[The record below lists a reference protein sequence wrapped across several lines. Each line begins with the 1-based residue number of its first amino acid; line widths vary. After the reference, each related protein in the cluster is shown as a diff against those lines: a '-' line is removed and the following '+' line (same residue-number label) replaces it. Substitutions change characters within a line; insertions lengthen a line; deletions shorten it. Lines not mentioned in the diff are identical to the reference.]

1 MEAVVTSF
9 NQGTMILEAVDSLC
23 RQTTPPARI
32 IIVDDGSTDEDSLKV
47 LKRIESDD
55 DRSVEVTIVYQP
67 NGGVSAARNTGIR
80 RTQAPMVL
88 ILDGDDKLEPMY
100 IEQVSQML
108 RDHPSM
114 IAASSWMHTFGVLDA
129 IVCPSGGSPSA
140 FLARNCC
147 PATHILRRAV
157 GLYTEIRDRIAIMEY
172 VVLSYVHRRV
182 KHKYID

>member
-1 MEAVVTSF
+1 MEPTVSIIVPVYNAKST
-9 NQGTMILEAVDSLC
+9 LRRCVDSILD
-23 RQTTPPARI
+23 QEYEDYELLL
-32 IIVDDGSTDEDSLKV
+32 VDDGSRDESGSLCDAYAARDR
-47 LKRIESDD
+47 RIRVFHKE
-55 DRSVEVTIVYQP
+55 

-129 IVCPSGGSPSA
+129 IVCPSGGILSV
-140 FLARNCC
+140 FLARN
-147 PATHILRRAV
+147 
-157 GLYTEIRDRIAIMEY
+157 
-172 VVLSYVHRRV
+172 
-182 KHKYID
+182 